1 MRYFTCRGRLG
12 LEWRLD
18 GWREASEGGRA
29 RAAAEGIEVGK
40 ASMGRSLAYWRRGY
54 KCCCRNKINQNPPGG
69 GGGGGGVFFFF
80 FFCQLE
86 TSQKSF
92 SKRNLNEKVPLPH
105 MVVHVLTTLGG
116 RGSRS
121 L

>member
-54 KCCCRNKINQNPPGG
+54 KCCCRKKRNLYTARGAG
-69 GGGGGGVFFFF
+69 WLGWLFFFF
-80 FFCQLE
+80 FFVNLKQAKSHLARG
-86 TSQKSF
+86 TSMRKCLCHTWWCMF
-92 SKRNLNEKVPLPH
+92 
-105 MVVHVLTTLGG
+105 
-116 RGSRS
+116 
-121 L
+121 